1 MSCHA
6 MSIDGESVNLP
17 KPFLVKVGLFFAML
31 VHMVSTLHG

>member
-1 MSCHA
+1 

-17 KPFLVKVGLFFAML
+17 KPVLVKVGLFFAML